1 MLTPTHAVAAILV
14 ESGKPLI
21 VDEIELP
28 PELRFGQ
35 VLVEVHFSGICGAQV
50 NEIEAA
56 KGPDKFLPHL
66 LGHEG
71 YATVLEIGEGVA
83 TVKVGDKVVMHWRP
97 GSGLQGPTAQ
107 YRWGEKRVNSGW
119 VTTFNTHAVV
129 SENRVT
135 AIDPS
140 FDPKV
145 APLLGCALTTA
156 FGVVNNDAGVRVGES
171 VVVIGTGGVGL
182 ALIQAARMVSAYPI
196 LGIDLH
202 AGKLD
207 TAMNMGASHVIDS
220 SARQDVEGA
229 VRAVLGGHDADVVI
243 ETTGVA
249 SVIEMA
255 YRMTNSSGRT
265 VCVGVPA
272 AGNDVRIYTLPLHF
286 DKILTGSHGGNSRP
300 DYDIPRLVRLAQ
312 SGRVSFN
319 SLPTTLAPLTEVN
332 DAIARMATGEIGRQL
347 LDMSG
352 MT

>member
-14 ESGKPLI
+14 ESGKPLV
-21 VDEIELP
+21 VDEIQLP
-28 PELRFGQ
+28 SELRFGQ
-35 VLVEVHFSGICGAQV
+35 VLVEVHYSGICGAQI
-50 NEIEAA
+50 NEIQAA

-71 YATVLEIGEGVA
+71 YATVLEVGEGVT
-83 TVKVGDKVVMHWRP
+83 TVKAGERVVMHWRP
-97 GSGLQGPTAQ
+97 GSGLQGPTAK
-107 YRWGEKRVNSGW
+107 YRWGDRTVNSGW

-129 SENRVT
+129 SENRITVV
-135 AIDPS
+135 DPT

-202 AGKLD
+202 SKKLD
-207 TAMNMGASHVIDS
+207 AALRLGASHVIDS
-220 SARQDVEGA
+220 STEEEVEKTARA
-229 VRAVLGGHDADVVI
+229 MLGEDEADVVI

-249 SVIEMA
+249 SLIEMA
-255 YRMTNSSGRT
+255 YRLTSSSGRT

-272 AGNDVRIYTLPLHF
+272 AGQEVRIYTLPLHF
-286 DKILTGSHGGNSRP
+286 DKILTGSHGGDCHP
-300 DYDIPRLVRLAQ
+300 AYDIPRLVRLAQ
-312 SGRVSFN
+312 SERVSFD
-319 SLPTTLAPLTEVN
+319 SLPTTLSSLYDVN
-332 DAIARMATGEIGRQL
+332 HAIARMSAGEIGRQL
-347 LDMSG
+347 LDMSELA
-352 MT
+352 